1 MTFFLYYL
9 LGLLS
14 CFVVILCTASKE
26 RKEEHVLHA
35 FFWSVLW
42 GVLISICLTG
52 IFFEFFRRILPDWL
66 STFPYK
72 LFLMIDDNITKF
84 SKFILGE

>member
-1 MTFFLYYL
+1 MTYFLYYL

-14 CFVVILCTASKE
+14 CFTVIVCTTTHKL
-26 RKEEHVLHA
+26 KEEHVLHA
-35 FFWSVLW
+35 FFWSVMWGLLFSIIVV
-42 GVLISICLTG
+42 GVLL
-52 IFFEFFRRILPDWL
+52 EFFRRILPDWL
-66 STFPYK
+66 STFPCK

>member
-1 MTFFLYYL
+1 MTYFLYYL

-14 CFVVILCTASKE
+14 CFVFGLCTASHE

-42 GVLISICLTG
+42 GLLLSIIVTG
-52 IFFEFFRRILPDWL
+52 TLFEFFRRILPDWL

-72 LFLMIDDNITKF
+72 LFLRIDYNITKF